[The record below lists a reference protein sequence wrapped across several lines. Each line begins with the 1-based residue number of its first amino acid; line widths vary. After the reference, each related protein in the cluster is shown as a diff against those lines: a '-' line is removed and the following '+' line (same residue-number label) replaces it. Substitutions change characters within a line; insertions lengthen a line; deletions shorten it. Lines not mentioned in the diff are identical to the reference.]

1 MEKFFKLK
9 QRQTTVRTELM
20 AGLTTFMAMAYIL
33 MVNAGMFAD
42 PFGDGTKVL
51 GVSYGAIYI
60 ATAISA
66 VIGTILIGLLAN
78 LPLAQASGM
87 GLNAFFV
94 YTVCIGL
101 EMSYANALVLV
112 LADGLIFIL
121 LTLTGLRK
129 MIFEAIPK
137 PVKAAISAG
146 IGLFIAFLGMQSAGL
161 VVNDDSTL
169 VNMHT
174 FNLLQDKTTWAQIMP
189 IFVTVFA
196 VFIVAVLSKRKVKGA
211 ILWGIL
217 GGAVLYYVL
226 GLATV
231 RGFYASN
238 VKPNLSADILGPFRD
253 FGEQSLGKVFTE
265 GFDFSKYIAA
275 NGTGGFILTFATSAL
290 AFCMVDMFDTLG
302 TLYGACSVGNL
313 LDKDGNVPNMDRAML
328 SDAVATTCGAI
339 CGTST
344 VTTFVEA
351 SAGVAEGG
359 RTGLA
364 AMFTALFFF
373 IAMFLAPV
381 AALIPGCATAAAL
394 IYVGILMI
402 GGVRD
407 IEWGDPTI
415 AVPAFLTMT
424 MMPFTYNISYG
435 IAFGLISYI
444 FIKLFTGKLKEIK
457 IGTWI
462 IGMLFAVMFFVSR

>member
-9 QRQTTVRTELM
+9 ERQTTVRIEFF

-33 MVNAGMFAD
+33 MVNAGMFGEL
-42 PFGDGTKVL
+42 GDGYYNAV
-51 GVSYGAIYI
+51 YI

-66 VIGTILIGLLAN
+66 VVGTVLIGLLAN

-94 YTVCIGL
+94 YTVCFTLGF
-101 EMSYANALVLV
+101 SYANALVLV
-112 LADGLIFIL
+112 LFDGLLFIV

-137 PVKAAISAG
+137 AVRGAIAAG
-146 IGLFIAFLGMQSAGL
+146 IGLFIAFLGMQNAGL
-161 VVNDDSTL
+161 VVDDVATL
-169 VNMHT
+169 VNMHS
-174 FNLLQDKTTWAQIMP
+174 FNLFGKSTTWAEIMP
-189 IFVTVFA
+189 ILVTVFS
-196 VFIVAVLSKRKVKGA
+196 VFIIAILSKRKVKGA

-217 GGAVLYYVL
+217 GGAVMYYVL
-226 GLATV
+226 GLITIT
-231 RGFYASN
+231 GFYDAS
-238 VKPNLSADILGPFRD
+238 VAPNLTADIFGPFKD
-253 FGEQSLGKVFTE
+253 FANLGFGKVFTE
-265 GFDFSKYIAA
+265 GFNFAPYIDA
-275 NGTGGFILTFATSAL
+275 NGMGNFVITVATTAL

-302 TLYGACSVGNL
+302 TLYGACSVGGL
-313 LDKDGNVPNMDRAML
+313 VDKDGNIPNMDRAML
-328 SDAVATTCGAI
+328 ADAIATCTGAV

-344 VTTFVEA
+344 VTTFVES

-359 RTGLA
+359 RTGLS

-381 AALIPGCATAAAL
+381 AAMIPGCATAAAL

-407 IEWGDPTI
+407 IEWDDPCT

-424 MMPFTYNISYG
+424 LMPFTYNISYG

-444 FIKLFTGKLKEIK
+444 VINLFTGKAKEIK

-462 IGMLFAVMFFVSR
+462 IGILFAVMFFFSR

>member
-42 PFGDGTKVL
+42 PFGDGTNVL

-121 LTLTGLRK
+121 LTVTGLRR

-146 IGLFIAFLGMQSAGL
+146 IGLFIAFLGMQNAGL

-174 FNLLQDKTTWAQIMP
+174 FNLFQNKTTWAQIMP
-189 IFVTVFA
+189 ILVTVFA
-196 VFIVAVLSKRKVKGA
+196 VIIVAVLSKRRVKGA

-226 GLATV
+226 GLATIS
-231 RGFYASN
+231 GFYDSN
-238 VKPNLSADILGPFRD
+238 VKPNLSADVLSPFKD
-253 FGEQSLGKVFTE
+253 FATQSIGKVFTE
-265 GFDFSKYIAA
+265 GFDFSDFIAA
-275 NGTGGFILTFATSAL
+275 NGTSGFILTFATSAL

-313 LDKDGNVPNMDRAML
+313 LDKDGNVPNMDKAML
-328 SDAVATTCGAI
+328 SDALATTCGAI

-407 IEWGDPTI
+407 IEWSDPAV

-444 FIKLFTGKLKEIK
+444 FIKLFTGKVKEIK

-462 IGMLFAVMFFVSR
+462 IGALFTVMFFVSR